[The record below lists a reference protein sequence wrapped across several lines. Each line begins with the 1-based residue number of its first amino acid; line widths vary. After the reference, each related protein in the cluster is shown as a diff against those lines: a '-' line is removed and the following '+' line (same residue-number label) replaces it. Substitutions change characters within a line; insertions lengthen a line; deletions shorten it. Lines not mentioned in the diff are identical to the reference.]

1 MAMSKRD
8 ENISFCDEGK
18 LYIRT
23 DFYREKVGSTVA
35 MATIDQKL

>member
-1 MAMSKRD
+1 MTMSQWD
-8 ENISFCDEGK
+8 EKISFCDESK